1 MTKGVSLVEVAI
13 VLLVVALLAAVG
25 LPRLGPFLDRIA
37 ADQAAQEIT
46 TALAVGRHGAVMQAT
61 RARVTIAADTLRIDR
76 LKVGGAGE
84 WEPWWRQPGPTDLR
98 VQLEVSNPVVVFG
111 PTGAGWGASNT
122 KVVLRRGSQI
132 ETITVSRLGRV
143 KRW

>member
-1 MTKGVSLVEVAI
+1 MTKGFSLVEVAI

-84 WEPWWRQPGPTDLR
+84 WEAWWRQPGPTDLR

>member
-1 MTKGVSLVEVAI
+1 MTKGFSLVEVAI
-13 VLLVVALLAAVG
+13 VLLVVALLVAVG

-37 ADQAAQEIT
+37 ADQAAREIT

-61 RARVTIAADTLRIDR
+61 RARVMIAADTLRIDR
-76 LKVGGAGE
+76 LKAGE
-84 WEPWWRQPGPTDLR
+84 WEPWWRQPGPADLR